1 MKVIYLNVNEE
12 KKPEIVDIEDDLKT
26 YYKLIQC
33 DSIDIVT
40 RNIRKIPYSI
50 VCDDEGLFVTSPKIS
65 AIDDNYQPQLVGNLV
80 ICGMPDDEGE
90 LTGLSEDD
98 ILNILRRITFLHTIK
113 HPDGYHLLKID
124 NPYKL

>member
-1 MKVIYLNVNEE
+1 MKAIYLNVNED
-12 KKPEIVDIEDDLKT
+12 KKPEIVEIEDDLKT

-80 ICGMPDDEGE
+80 ICGMPNDDGE
-90 LTGLSEDD
+90 LTELTDKD
-98 ILNILRRITFLHTIK
+98 VINILPRIRFLHTTK
-113 HPDGYHLLKID
+113 YPDGYYILTI
-124 NPYKL
+124 NRP